1 MKQQSPFRST
11 KEGGLSG
18 ANGEPLLEE
27 GQIEEKGRWCRDEA
41 QAKTLSE
48 GGVTA
53 YADIGGG

>member
-1 MKQQSPFRST
+1 MENPYWRRDRS
-11 KEGGLSG
+11 
-18 ANGEPLLEE
+18 
-27 GQIEEKGRWCRDEA
+27 EEKGRWRRDEA